1 MTVDPRMA
9 RNIIK
14 MVETFSTGYREPVYI
29 GVARECEQYV
39 HEAEYRTLTGEQV
52 KGFEKLTVANG
63 LVLDEVKDT
72 PRKPNR
78 FVTAN
83 SDTELVY
90 SYYLRGGPKKPA
102 LWKVTGWLLWVRG
115 IPLSECGLQPRAS
128 RIGR

>member
-14 MVETFSTGYREPVYI
+14 MVETFSTGYREPAYI

-39 HEAEYRTLTGEQV
+39 HKAEYRSLTGEQV

-72 PRKPNR
+72 SRKPNR
-78 FVTAN
+78 FLTAN
-83 SDTELVY
+83 SDTDSVDSCHLG
-90 SYYLRGGPKKPA
+90 RGPKKPA
-102 LWKVTGWLLWVRG
+102 LRKVAGWLLW
-115 IPLSECGLQPRAS
+115 I
-128 RIGR
+128 